1 MKKFFYPGI
10 KLMNKLKYSKK
21 FLLIQIMF
29 LIPILAVLSLFV
41 TQLSSDV
48 KRTNNQIKGLNY
60 INTSTTLLNHV
71 QQHRGLTIMF
81 LDGNKSVK
89 EKIIEKEQE
98 IKKDIESIDNL
109 YENHSDSLNTM
120 NEWSSIKNY
129 WSSVKIDGNKSTVKE
144 LTEKHNELINTI
156 LNFNYEIADNSNLM
170 LHKKLHKF
178 YLVDSIVK
186 KLPVVAENMAL
197 ARGIGSGVATKK
209 SITNEEEFKLLYLNE
224 SANTNLD
231 ESIRGMDVVYKTI
244 PEMKNKLSGKTT
256 EVFNS
261 SKNLINIINKE
272 LLQAGNITI
281 DSTEYFNTATTT
293 VESIYTLIN
302 DESAELM
309 NILKQDNSYSYKVR
323 FFVLAISILTI
334 LIIIYIFIAFYYGIK
349 GTIELIEEGTNKIS
363 NGELDVHI
371 DSDAE
376 DETSLII
383 NAINNMTKSFSEIII
398 TNKNVANDVINSTE
412 NLAKTTDQTANVANI
427 ITNSIQNIAMKSESQ
442 LQMSE
447 EASIVIE
454 KMSRDIEYIAKNSN
468 EVLNASKQ
476 ADEFAEDGNT
486 SILETIDMMNNIN
499 NSVKESNS
507 TINALGKRS
516 KSIGDI
522 IDTIT
527 SIAEQ
532 TNLLALNASIEA
544 ARAGEGG
551 KGFAVVAEE
560 VRKLA
565 EQSSNSAKE
574 ISEIIHSIQKD
585 SMDSMSNMDKVT
597 KNVQEGLKV
606 VSETG
611 EVFQKILS
619 SVRNITKQVSEVT
632 DFSKSISNNSEKVTA
647 TINGVRQMAVEFSD
661 NAQEVASASEEQ
673 LASMEEV
680 SSLANLLNEKADELQ
695 KVIEKFKL

>member
-1 MKKFFYPGI
+1 MKKIFYPGI

-21 FLLIQIMF
+21 FLLILIMF
-29 LIPILAVLSLFV
+29 LIPILAILSLFV
-41 TQLSSDV
+41 TQLNSDV
-48 KRTNNQIKGLNY
+48 QRTNKQIKGLSY

-81 LDGNKSVK
+81 LGGNKSVK
-89 EKIIEKEQE
+89 ERIIQKEQE
-98 IKKDIESIDNL
+98 IKKDIESIDKL
-109 YENHSDSLNTM
+109 YGKHSNELNKM
-120 NEWSSIKNY
+120 NEWSSIKNN
-129 WSSVKIDGNKSTVKE
+129 WSSLQIDGNKATVKE
-144 LTEKHNELINTI
+144 LTEKHNELIHTI
-156 LNFNYEIADNSNLM
+156 LTFNYEIADNSNLISQ
-170 LHKKLHKF
+170 KKLNKF
-178 YLVDSIVK
+178 YLVDAIVK

-209 SITNEEEFKLLYLNE
+209 SITNDEEFKLLYLNE

-231 ESIRGMDVVYKTI
+231 ESIRGMGVVYKTI
-244 PEMKNKLSGKTT
+244 PELKNKLSKETT

-261 SKNLINIINKE
+261 SKNFINIINKE
-272 LLQAGNITI
+272 LLQADNITI
-281 DSTEYFNTATTT
+281 DSAEYFNTATTT

-302 DESAELM
+302 NESTELM
-309 NILKQDNSYSYKVR
+309 NILQQDNIYAYKVR
-323 FFVLAISILTI
+323 FFLLAISILTI
-334 LIIIYIFIAFYYGIK
+334 LIIIYLFIAFYYGIK
-349 GTIELIEEGTNKIS
+349 DTIELIEEGTNKIS
-363 NGELDVHI
+363 NGELNIHI
-371 DSDAE
+371 DNDVE

-412 NLAKTTDQTANVANI
+412 NLAKTTDQTTNVANI
-427 ITNSIQNIAMKSESQ
+427 ITNSIQNIAIKSESQ

-454 KMSRDIEYIAKNSN
+454 KMSRDIEYIVKNSN

-507 TINALGKRS
+507 TIYALGKRS

-532 TNLLALNASIEA
+532 TNLLALNAAIEA

-551 KGFAVVAEE
+551 RGFAVVAEE

-597 KNVQEGLKV
+597 KNVQDGLKV

-611 EVFQKILS
+611 DVFQKILS

-647 TINGVRQMAVEFSD
+647 TIKGVRQMAVEFSD

-680 SSLANLLNEKADELQ
+680 SSLANLLNEKADELE
-695 KVIEKFKL
+695 KIIEKFKV